1 VSPTMWAR
9 DESDRR
15 ATRRRVQNHLV
26 VTGRVADEP
35 AVSPREAEV
44 LAAVADHLT
53 NAEIAARLFISVR
66 TVESHVSSLLRK
78 LQVDDRRELAGA
90 AESYLTVPS
99 SEWPDRH
106 TSSSIPTP
114 LTSFVGRA
122 AEATA
127 LANALTEHR
136 LVTAIG
142 PGGVGKTRLA
152 LRVAHDLEP
161 RFADAVWFVD
171 LVSVTDPALTG
182 TAVALTLGLSE
193 SEGRSIED
201 VMISWLATRPA
212 LLVLDNCEHVLDG
225 VGVLVERLL
234 AGCPRLT
241 VLATSR
247 ARLLLPFEQAFPV
260 PGLSLTATPDGPA
273 DAVEL
278 FLSRAAAGGAAV
290 ADHDLGR
297 VVALCRGLDGSALA
311 IELAA
316 ARLPSLGLDG
326 LESGL
331 ADRLVLLTGGSRLDD
346 RHRSLRSTL
355 DWSYRLLDEPD
366 RAVLRRLSVFAG
378 PFAVSSV
385 AEVLAGWEPVAADGV
400 PSILA
405 RLADQS
411 LLVTT
416 ATPGGTRYRLLE
428 TIRQYA
434 ATLVADS
441 GETAELHG
449 RHLAWILVAAQRML
463 PPVMEGPAGDAWRAD
478 FDVISGETRQALP
491 RARYAPDQRD
501 PAYQVSL
508 LLAELSFDRGRPGE
522 AQRRYELAAEL
533 APDDTAATAALRL
546 AAGAAEGRQFGNEAL
561 RLRQLAAESALR
573 AGDRTGAG
581 MDLARA
587 AELIRRGPGIIATLP
602 PEGEVARLIDRARPL
617 AAGDPAA
624 EGRILTA
631 EAFDADERDPATR
644 TLAERALALA
654 RSSAD
659 LMGESAALDMLTTIH
674 TAHGEPDEA
683 LACAVLRTELLTHV
697 PVTADSALEF
707 FDAFQMGSACAVAAG
722 DLRTAHRLG
731 EGLCDL
737 PFYREE
743 DHLATSRLIVVGLL
757 SGAWDEA
764 IRLSTMFQRG
774 WERAGR
780 PIAGNLSPA
789 PYAAATVHALRG
801 NDVERRRWMDVS
813 ATLTTPG
820 RPRETIHFGD
830 FFDAVVLLHRG
841 QAPDAVRLLNE
852 DPEDFVNHYNG
863 MWRSWYASAWAEGAV
878 LAGLPDATERVA
890 RAVPMTAGNPIA
902 QAVVRRAS
910 GLAAGA
916 DGAGRADIAGA
927 AAELRCLGA
936 RYQWF
941 RSLVMLGGT
950 DRERGEQELAALG
963 ATPMPCPV

>member
-1 VSPTMWAR
+1 MTADAGVSAI
-9 DESDRR
+9 S
-15 ATRRRVQNHLV
+15 A
-26 VTGRVADEP
+26 
-35 AVSPREAEV
+35 REAEV

-53 NAEIAARLFISVR
+53 NAEIAERLFISVR

-78 LQVDDRRELAGA
+78 LQVDDRRELANA
-90 AESYLTVPS
+90 AEDYLTVPATR
-99 SEWPDRH
+99 WPDRGP
-106 TSSSIPTP
+106 SSSLPTP
-114 LTSFVGRA
+114 LTSFVGRES
-122 AEATA
+122 EASA
-127 LANALTEHR
+127 LVAALTEQR

-152 LRVAHDLEP
+152 LRVARDVEAHFPDG
-161 RFADAVWFVD
+161 VWFVD
-171 LVSVTDPALTG
+171 LVSVTDPTLTATAL
-182 TAVALTLGLSE
+182 ALVLGLNE
-193 SEGRSIED
+193 SQGRSIEE
-201 VMISWLATRPA
+201 VVTGWLAPRTA

-234 AGCPRLT
+234 AGCPSLT

-247 ARLLLPFEQAFPV
+247 ARLLLPFERAFPV
-260 PGLSLTATPDGPA
+260 PGLSVEPHPDGRA

-278 FLSRAAAGGAAV
+278 FLSRAAAGGATV
-290 ADHDLGR
+290 ADHDLPR
-297 VVALCRGLDGSALA
+297 VVSLCRGLDGMALA

-316 ARLPSLGLDG
+316 ARLPTLGLDG

-366 RAVLRRLSVFAG
+366 RALLRRLSVFAG
-378 PFAVSSV
+378 PFAAASA
-385 AEVLAGWEPVAADGV
+385 AEVLAGWAPLGSPEEPV

-405 RLADQS
+405 RLADHS
-411 LLVTT
+411 LLVTAT
-416 ATPGGTRYRLLE
+416 TPGGTRYRVLE
-428 TIRQYA
+428 TIRQYGA
-434 ATLVADS
+434 ALVEDA
-441 GETAELHG
+441 GETAELQA
-449 RHLAWILVAAQRML
+449 RHLAWILAAARRML
-463 PPVMEGPAGDAWRAD
+463 PPVMDGPEGDAWRAD
-478 FDVISGETRQALP
+478 FDVISAETRQALP
-491 RARYAPDQRD
+491 RARYVPDQRE

-533 APDDTAATAALRL
+533 APDDAAAASALRL

-561 RLRQLAAESALR
+561 RLRQLAAEAALR
-573 AGDRTGAG
+573 SGDRTGAALE
-581 MDLARA
+581 LART
-587 AELIRRGPGIIATLP
+587 AELINRGPGIIATLP
-602 PEGEVARLIDRARPL
+602 PEGEVRRLLDRARPL
-617 AAGDPAA
+617 ADGDLAA
-624 EGRILTA
+624 ESRILTA
-631 EAFDADERDPATR
+631 AAFDADERDPATVD
-644 TLAERALALA
+644 LVERAMELA
-654 RSSAD
+654 RAAGD
-659 LMGESAALDMLTTIH
+659 PMGESAALDMRCTIH
-674 TAHGEPDEA
+674 TAHGEPAEA
-683 LACAVLRTELLTHV
+683 LACAVLRTDLLTRV

-722 DLRTAHRLG
+722 DLRAAHRLG

-743 DHLATSRLIVVGLL
+743 DHLATSRLIVVALL

-764 IRLSTMFQRG
+764 VRLSVLFERG

-801 NDVERRRWMDVS
+801 DDVRRQHWKDVS
-813 ATLTTPG
+813 ATLATPG

-830 FFDAVVLLHRG
+830 FFDALVLLHRG
-841 QAPDAVRLLNE
+841 QAGDAVTLLAE
-852 DPEDFVNHYNG
+852 DPEEFVNHYNG
-863 MWRSWYASAWAEGAV
+863 MWRPWYASAWAEAAV
-878 LAGLPDATERVA
+878 LAGRPDAHERVA
-890 RAVPMTAGNPIA
+890 RAVPLVAGNPIA
-902 QAVVRRAS
+902 EAVVRRAS

-916 DGAGRADIAGA
+916 NDESGRAGLVAA
-927 AAELRCLGA
+927 AAELRRLGA

-941 RSLVMLGGT
+941 RTLVMLGGA

-963 ATPMPCPV
+963 ATPMAWA